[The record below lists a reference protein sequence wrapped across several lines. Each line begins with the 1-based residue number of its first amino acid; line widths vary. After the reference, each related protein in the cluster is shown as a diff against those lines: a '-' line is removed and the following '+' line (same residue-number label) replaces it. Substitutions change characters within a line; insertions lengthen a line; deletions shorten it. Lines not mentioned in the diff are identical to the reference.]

1 MNEFVDVLKTIKETV
16 PKPKLVHS
24 LWYIVNDNP
33 KCHLKVSHPDP
44 FDNYADIVARVTL
57 FYDNNAVYDTLISYN
72 TDLTKFCEKLSN
84 KIKELTAL
92 NGGVS

>member
-1 MNEFVDVLKTIKETV
+1 MNSFVDVLKNIKETV

-24 LWYIVNDNP
+24 LWYVVNDDT
-33 KCHLKVSHPDP
+33 KCQLKVSHPDP
-44 FDNYADIVARVTL
+44 FSDYADIIARVTL
-57 FYDNNAVYDTLISYN
+57 FYDNKVIYDTLISYS
-72 TDLTKFCEKLSN
+72 TDLPKFCEKLSN